1 MKTMGQSKTF
11 FGNGDQHVSADC
23 DPDLRL
29 DRVLGSTKK
38 CLDPQVLL
46 DPFEEQFDLPALPIQ
61 LCNQF
66 GFESKVVGQKHH
78 AFAGLV
84 LDHHTAQRDRIVL
97 AGIENRQYAGLIAND
112 VRLGAIHRMR
122 VATLELGVGLG
133 SGYKEGIGLMNGEE
147 PLEIEIASIEQ
158 VVGAGLD
165 DQIVQGVDL
174 VRLAVAD
181 MNKCGYG
188 AAQIEQGVQFDGRF
202 VCSKRRPW
210 INRQTQIDRRRI
222 EGVDCGVQVDRQRV
236 LGIQRPRHG
245 DQMLGEVGVDLPRP
259 CGVGIGQGVA
269 RNRLATQPHV
279 IEPLGLGAQVDLD
292 IAQRFAVGQLGK
304 SHGQKLIHAGEVLD
318 LVIAAV
324 PGYAPAKSTQWHKG
338 HELRENQLAL
348 VHGDP
353 LRICAKDNKAW
364 HRRSNRDQ
372 TEKPKSQGKSLTYDA
387 LI

>member
-1 MKTMGQSKTF
+1 MKTMRQSKTF
-11 FGNGDQHVSADC
+11 FGNRDQHVSADC

-38 CLDPQVLL
+38 CLDPQMLL
-46 DPFEEQFDLPALPIQ
+46 DPFEEQFDLPALSIQ
-61 LCNQF
+61 FCNQF
-66 GFESKVVGQKHH
+66 GFESKVVGQKHN

-84 LDHHTAQRDRIVL
+84 LDHHAAQRDRIIL
-97 AGIENRQYAGLIAND
+97 AGIENRQYTGLVAND

-122 VATLELGVGLG
+122 AATLELGVGLG

-202 VCSKRRPW
+202 VCSKRRPR
-210 INRQTQIDRRRI
+210 INRQTQIDRRRV
-222 EGVDCGVQVDRQRV
+222 EGVDRGVQVDRQRV
-236 LGIQRPRHG
+236 FCIQRPRHG
-245 DQMLGEVGVDLPRP
+245 DQMRGEVGVDLPRP
-259 CGVGIGQGVA
+259 CGVCIGQGVA

-292 IAQRFAVGQLGK
+292 IAQLLAVGQLGK
-304 SHGQKLIHAGEVLD
+304 SHRQKLIHAGEVLD

-324 PGYAPAKSTQWHKG
+324 PGYAPAKSTQWQKG
-338 HELRENQLAL
+338 HELRKNQLAL

-353 LRICAKDNKAW
+353 LRMCAKDNKAW
-364 HRRSNRDQ
+364 RRRSNRDQ